1 MPEGETLENFA
12 RTGATLAIHLS
23 IGNLDKVIADL
34 TPAYGADCPVA
45 VVYRASWPD
54 ERIIRATLSTL
65 KDALDESISRTALI
79 MVGPRWRVKGS
90 TKAVCIQRP
99 MIAVTAR
106 KARTARGQ
114 AGATVMTNPPGLLI
128 SAPSSGTGK
137 TTVMLGLLRALAE
150 DGLTV
155 QPFKSGP
162 DYIDPA
168 FTGRRRGGPRSIWTA
183 GRWAI
188 PCWARFRRRQRA
200 RISWWPKGRWAC
212 STASPSPES
221 RATGPAPRRH
231 LRMGWP
237 VVLVLDVGGQA
248 QSAAA
253 TALGFRMYNPDL
265 PFAGVILNRCA
276 SPRHERL
283 TRLGMERAGLP
294 VLGVLPRRGDLTLP
308 ERHLGL
314 IQAVEHPDLETAIA
328 GYAAFLREHVDL
340 EAIKRAAS
348 SGPDGPSSAALPRPP
363 AQRIALAR
371 DAAFSF
377 TYPHL
382 LEGWRRAGAEILPF
396 SPLANEA
403 PAADADLVWLP
414 GGYPE
419 LHAGTLAAA
428 DTFLAGLRKH
438 ADTRPVHGECG
449 GYMALG
455 EVLIDKDGTPHQ
467 MAGLLG
473 LKTSYEKRKFNLG
486 YRRAELLAPMPG
498 LAAGTCAA
506 GA

>member
-1 MPEGETLENFA
+1 MA
-12 RTGATLAIHLS
+12 
-23 IGNLDKVIADL
+23 
-34 TPAYGADCPVA
+34 
-45 VVYRASWPD
+45 
-54 ERIIRATLSTL
+54 
-65 KDALDESISRTALI
+65 
-79 MVGPRWRVKGS
+79 
-90 TKAVCIQRP
+90 
-99 MIAVTAR
+99 
-106 KARTARGQ
+106 
-114 AGATVMTNPPGLLI
+114 MTNPPGLMI
-128 SAPSSGTGK
+128 SAPASGTGK

-168 FTGRRRGGPRSIWTA
+168 FHLAAA
-183 GRWAI
+183 GRASFNLDSWAMG
-188 PCWARFRRRQRA
+188 
-200 RISWWPKGRWAC
+200 KGLLDAVAAQA
-212 STASPSPES
+212 SGADIVVAEGSMGLFDGVAKPGETGHGSSAETA
-221 RATGPAPRRH
+221 

-314 IQAVEHPDLETAIA
+314 IQAVEHPDLEAAIA

-340 EAIKRAAS
+340 DAIKGAAAS
-348 SGPDGPSSAALPRPP
+348 SRLQGPSSAALPPPP

-382 LEGWRRAGAEILPF
+382 LEGWRAGGAEILPF
-396 SPLANEA
+396 SPLADEA
-403 PAADADLVWLP
+403 PAPDADLVWLP

-428 DTFLAGLRKH
+428 DTFRAGLRRH
-438 ADTRPVHGECG
+438 AATRPVHGECG

-455 EVLIDKDGTPHQ
+455 EALIDKDGTRHR

-473 LKTSYEKRKFNLG
+473 LVTSYEKRKFNLG
-486 YRRAELLAPMPG
+486 YRRAELLAPLPG
-498 LAAGTCAA
+498 YGTGATLRGHEFHYSSILEQPDAPLARVFDAEGIEGPQTGSLRGHVTGTFFHLIAEAGS
-506 GA
+506 